1 MSSLDV
7 LHVASHGD
15 KQSSAGLG
23 APSSMEHT
31 ATAAALLVL
40 PFPAQALAAAGSK
53 PVSQTKACKSILHH
67 GCYLLQFICVVFS
80 TTG

>member
-31 ATAAALLVL
+31 ATAAALLVCRGL
-40 PFPAQALAAAGSK
+40 LAGTSAAG
-53 PVSQTKACKSILHH
+53 
-67 GCYLLQFICVVFS
+67 CVAARFCVEPLVDALVDAEA
-80 TTG
+80 TWDTAVL